1 MIIMRDFKDKVAVIT
16 GAASGIGFGIANK
29 CVQEGMNVVL
39 ADKNDESLNRTA
51 KIMKKEGAS
60 VIAVKVDVSKASD
73 LEKLAKK
80 TIDTFGVIHMLFNNA
95 GVQLLYKTILD
106 STLNDWK
113 WIINVNLW
121 GVIHGIKVFVPI
133 MIEQD
138 IEGYIINTSS
148 ILGKRARSGFSI
160 YTAGKHGVEGFSR
173 SLYNEVKK
181 YGIKVS
187 ILSPAMVN
195 TDWARKAGF
204 DNPTAK
210 GKVIEPEDIALV
222 VQHLIE
228 LPDHITIW
236 NVDVMA
242 LSQTLNPL

>member
-1 MIIMRDFKDKVAVIT
+1 MKEKRVAAIA
-16 GAASGIGFGIANK
+16 GASSGIGRATAIHLARIGYAVSICARRSELIHEIA
-29 CVQEGMNVVL
+29 
-39 ADKNDESLNRTA
+39 DS
-51 KIMKKEGAS
+51 IHKEGGEAFALKADMTDWKEAQNFIKS
-60 VIAVKVDVSKASD
+60 TVKELGSIDV
-73 LEKLAKK
+73 
-80 TIDTFGVIHMLFNNA
+80 LFNNVGA
-95 GVQLLYKTILD
+95 GIRFADFEDLTIEE
-106 STLNDWK
+106 
-113 WIINVNLW
+113 INEGIAVNLTSVLY
-121 GVIHGIKVFVPI
+121 GCKAVLPVMKSRKSGH
-133 MIEQD
+133 
-138 IEGYIINTSS
+138 IINTSS

-210 GKVIEPEDIALV
+210 GKIIEPEDIALV